1 MRRRS
6 SKATLTQI
14 ALVAASLF
22 GGTAGATDL
31 LGAWQDA
38 QGSDPGFAAARAQQR
53 ASDEA
58 LPQARAAL
66 LPHVQASVGTASN
79 WGRGF
84 SDLGPQQY
92 TSNGYAA
99 SLVLPVF
106 HWGDWENLDIG
117 KLKVARGD
125 LAYEKARQD
134 LMLDVA
140 RAYFNVLEAQDTL
153 RFTDAHEASLNEQL
167 KSAQA
172 AFDAGTQTVVDLDQ
186 ARAAHDLARADQA
199 SARSDY
205 QIRLAR
211 LNKLVGH
218 PADALAALPD
228 RAQLPAVT
236 DIDQWLSLAEQ
247 QNLEVT
253 SGRIDGEIARKQTRQ
268 ARAASLPTVD
278 LVANFNHSSQA
289 SSRYMYAP
297 SIDSGSGLGVTGGA
311 GNSWVVGVQITIPIS
326 TGGVVQSR
334 KRETLALED
343 KAASELQN
351 ARENAVLEVR
361 QKYFALLNGMDRI
374 HALQS
379 AVTSSRTST
388 GSARTAYDIGDRT
401 STDVVIAEDR
411 QYAAQ
416 SALSR
421 ARYDYLIQRLEL
433 ARIAGQLNE
442 DELAQVNALLR
453 EPKANEK
460 QGATTGATTSETT
473 GETKKGKATL

>member
-1 MRRRS
+1 MTRRI
-6 SKATLTQI
+6 SKATLTHI
-14 ALVAASLF
+14 ALVVASLF

-31 LGAWQDA
+31 LGAWRDA

-58 LPQARAAL
+58 MPQARAAL
-66 LPHVQASVGTASN
+66 LPHMQASVGTASN

-84 SDLGPQQY
+84 SDLPPQQY

-106 HWGDWENLDIG
+106 HWGDWQGLDIG

-125 LAYEKARQD
+125 VAFEKARQD

-140 RAYFNVLEAQDTL
+140 RAYFDVLEAQDAL
-153 RFTDAHEASLNEQL
+153 RFTEAHEVSLNDQL

-172 AFDAGTQTVVDLDQ
+172 AFDAGTQTVVDVDQ
-186 ARAAHDLARADQA
+186 ARAAHDLARAEQA
-199 SARSDY
+199 AARSDY

-218 PADALAALPD
+218 PADSLAALPD
-228 RAQLPAVT
+228 GAQLPAVAN
-236 DIDQWLSLAEQ
+236 IDEWISLAQQ
-247 QNLEVT
+247 QNLEVA
-253 SGRIDGEIARKQTRQ
+253 SGQIDSEIARKETSQ

-278 LVANFNHSSQA
+278 LVASFNHSSQA
-289 SSRYMYAP
+289 SSRYTYAP
-297 SIDSGSGLGVTGGA
+297 AIDSGGGLGVTGGA
-311 GNSWVVGVQITIPIS
+311 ANSWVVGVQITIPIS
-326 TGGVVQSR
+326 TGGAVQSR

-351 ARENAVLEVR
+351 ARENATLEVR

-379 AVTSSRTST
+379 AVASSRMST
-388 GSARTAYDIGDRT
+388 GSARTAYDVGDRT

-411 QYAAQ
+411 QYASQ
-416 SALSR
+416 TALSR
-421 ARYDYLIQRLEL
+421 ARYDYLRQRLEL

-442 DELAQVNALLR
+442 DALAQVNALLR
-453 EPKANEK
+453 EPKGKGESE
-460 QGATTGATTSETT
+460 GASA
-473 GETKKGKATL
+473 K